1 MNVTSVWVAI
11 FSAAAALL
19 GSGFGAWLQGSY
31 GVSGWR
37 RQVRLDAYTGF
48 LNATHDFDSCLT
60 NALNAIGKSDFD
72 EKWSN
77 TRDAAKLLQRAGSLV
92 SIAGPL
98 GIDKAAQEVE
108 VNARSIISDG
118 ESSDIIA
125 AIGQAQENNQT
136 YAKRNTWIGSAEAFA
151 DACRRVLKT
160 Q

>member
-1 MNVTSVWVAI
+1 MNVTSAWVPI
-11 FSAAAALL
+11 SSAVAALF
-19 GSGFGAWLQGSY
+19 GGGFGAWLQGRY

-72 EKWSN
+72 EKWN
-77 TRDAAKLLQRAGSLV
+77 KTRDAARLLQRAGSLV

-98 GIDKAAQEVE
+98 SIDKAAQEVE
-108 VNARSIISDG
+108 VNARSIIRDG
-118 ESSDIIA
+118 ESPDTIA
-125 AIGQAQENNQT
+125 AIGQAQRNNQA
-136 YAKRNTWIGSAEAFA
+136 YEKRIAWIGSAEAFA
-151 DACRRVLKT
+151 DVCRRVLKT